1 MEKSVEFVDNEHHK
15 EGREEDGLVKDWAD
29 IVHVLIRLMWMCFC
43 QGRTL
48 AGVDSDP
55 EETSEVEEEQDFPT
69 IGSESESST
78 YGLTKKKK
86 KSFKEK
92 KEKNSRRKRNEEED
106 EDEDEEEDG
115 TMKVSLG

>member
-1 MEKSVEFVDNEHHK
+1 MEKCVEFGDNECHK
-15 EGREEDGLVKDWAD
+15 EGRAEDGLVKDWAD
-29 IVHVLIRLMWMCFC
+29 VVHVVIRLIWTCFS

-86 KSFKEK
+86 KRSKEK
-92 KEKNSRRKRNEEED
+92 KEKNPRRKRNEE

-115 TMKVSLG
+115 TMKVSLD